1 MPWVINSKLTAE
13 DIDRIL
19 GGAGA
24 TFGDVTGEVTQD
36 DFTSF
41 EITIDVSGVTI
52 H

>member
-1 MPWVINSKLTAE
+1 MINSKLTAE